1 VCALP
6 STSPLTAYF
15 QRHLAFSF
23 LFYPAQLQYP
33 LSSPK
38 IPLLIHNHLESSPDF
53 KVTKDINYI
62 TLAARISLLDIG
74 IGPGPL
80 TVPYQPP
87 STLAESEFQEPP
99 PLELSAAEEIAFNRE
114 VDELANHIKLRS
126 NDIQQVGAIDDMT
139 RLDAKDCFD
148 RLYHRLEDAVR
159 IGGRKS
165 TNVFENNN
173 STQAGSRKLFQKW
186 FGPKLPGSR
195 AATPTVNGT
204 TDGKMNRSSNNNV
217 AEG

>member
-1 VCALP
+1 M
-6 STSPLTAYF
+6 
-15 QRHLAFSF
+15 
-23 LFYPAQLQYP
+23 QLQHP
-33 LSSPK
+33 LSSPN
-38 IPLLIHNHLESSPDF
+38 IPLLIHNHLESSPHF
-53 KVTKDINYI
+53 KITRDTNYI

-87 STLAESEFQEPP
+87 CTLAESESQEPP
-99 PLELSAAEEIAFNRE
+99 PLESTSAEEKAFNKE

-165 TNVFENNN
+165 MNVFENND
-173 STQAGSRKLFQKW
+173 STQASSRKLFQKW
-186 FGPKLPGSR
+186 FGPKIPGSR
-195 AATPTVNGT
+195 AATPIVNET
-204 TDGKMNRSSNNNV
+204 TDVETNGSPNNDDI
-217 AEG
+217 AGG